1 MKFNSRNEPIE
12 NKIDEET
19 KVTLND
25 INQLKTRVK
34 SIGITFNEMKAI
46 QVNRIFRRL
55 CFFFFQI
62 QFFFKEYS
70 N

>member
-1 MKFNSRNEPIE
+1 LKFNSRNEPIE

-46 QVNRIFRRL
+46 QVNRIFLRL
-55 CFFFFQI
+55 FVLFLSNSIFL
-62 QFFFKEYS
+62 EYS